1 MLQRQRL
8 ACRDV
13 RSRPAS
19 TPAASAGSSRAK
31 RRCCNRGRAREGQ
44 RHRLRAQ
51 RRGSSMVVEVD
62 SAEHA
67 AAASATAAAP
77 AVMSC
82 RPPWLQAAIADIEQR
97 VRALGVDAEAATAEH
112 SFAERAENYYQ
123 KRPQLLAL
131 LTDLHHRYLCLADRY
146 AQTLHAKHHAAAV
159 SDCSSDVDD
168 RCSDADS
175 SLSFQPLPP
184 EGTITAGGD
193 PELIVAELVLAWV
206 DREVLADEA
215 ERRRAEAA
223 RKIELQGS
231 LVEVLESERLV
242 LLGENARLAFRASA
256 AEEEAAAAA
265 AELGY
270 TRRRAAEMARLVVKL
285 REDHRVCMLGRKIEA
300 LQAQVYGLELRNRE
314 CHEAMAKWEADRKAG
329 AAEIQ
334 RLRAENRRLAE
345 EAAVAAAA
353 TARRKGKGSGGGW
366 WWWSRVRMA
375 AEWTPC
381 APATAA
387 TVRKVGQQ
395 IKGKDG
401 KYYGGGCLCI

>member
-1 MLQRQRL
+1 M
-8 ACRDV
+8 A
-13 RSRPAS
+13 
-19 TPAASAGSSRAK
+19 
-31 RRCCNRGRAREGQ
+31 
-44 RHRLRAQ
+44 
-51 RRGSSMVVEVD
+51 MVEEEEPVTLTV
-62 SAEHA
+62 SL
-67 AAASATAAAP
+67 
-77 AVMSC
+77 SC
-82 RPPWLQAAIADIEQR
+82 RPPTCPPWLQAAIADIEQR
-97 VRALGVDAEAATAEH
+97 VRALAVDEPATDH
-112 SFAERAENYYQ
+112 SFADRAENYYQ

-131 LTDLHHRYLCLADRY
+131 LTDLHHRYLSLADRY
-146 AQTLHAKHHAAAV
+146 AQSLHAKQLQPHHAAV
-159 SDCSSDVDD
+159 SDCCSSDVDD

-175 SLSFQPLPP
+175 SLSFQHPP
-184 EGTITAGGD
+184 AALTDAGGD
-193 PELIVAELVLAWV
+193 AELIVAELVVASV
-206 DREVLADEA
+206 DRDILADEA

-231 LVEVLESERLV
+231 LVQVLESERLV
-242 LLGENARLAFRASA
+242 LLGENARLGFRASA

-300 LQAQVYGLELRNRE
+300 LQAQVYGLEVRNRE
-314 CHEAMAKWEADRKAG
+314 CYEAMAKWEAERMAG

-345 EAAVAAAA
+345 EAAA
-353 TARRKGKGSGGGW
+353 TARRKGKAGGG

-395 IKGKDG
+395 MKGKDG
-401 KYYGGGCLCI
+401 KYYGGGGCFCI

>member
-1 MLQRQRL
+1 MATVEQPP
-8 ACRDV
+8 V
-13 RSRPAS
+13 SVS
-19 TPAASAGSSRAK
+19 
-31 RRCCNRGRAREGQ
+31 CCPP
-44 RHRLRAQ
+44 
-51 RRGSSMVVEVD
+51 
-62 SAEHA
+62 
-67 AAASATAAAP
+67 T
-77 AVMSC
+77 C
-82 RPPWLQAAIADIEQR
+82 PPWLQAAIADIERR
-97 VRALGVDAEAATAEH
+97 VRALAVDEAATEH

-146 AQTLHAKHHAAAV
+146 AQSLHAKQLIQPHHAAI
-159 SDCSSDVDD
+159 SDCCSSDVDD

-175 SLSFQPLPP
+175 SLSFQHPP
-184 EGTITAGGD
+184 ITALTD
-193 PELIVAELVLAWV
+193 VDSAELTLAELVLAWV
-206 DREVLADEA
+206 DRDILADEA

-242 LLGENARLAFRASA
+242 LLGENARLGFRASA

-300 LQAQVYGLELRNRE
+300 LQAQVYGLEVRNRE
-314 CHEAMAKWEADRKAG
+314 CYEAMAKWEAERKAC

-345 EAAVAAAA
+345 EAAA
-353 TARRKGKGSGGGW
+353 TARRKGKGGG

-381 APATAA
+381 APA
-387 TVRKVGQQ
+387 VRKVGQQ
-395 IKGKDG
+395 MKGKDG
-401 KYYGGGCLCI
+401 GGCFCI